1 MKFDPWRILVAIVVA
16 PAILVKVAAV
26 DDSSDSAEML
36 FRRVFATYRR
46 KENTD
51 PSRWGPWDEIST
63 MLLLQVDK
71 PLKIIGAFEES
82 ILVIEKATVAAG
94 AGEDPERD
102 AALSKLYYGYAK
114 MLASL
119 DADMCTTLAL
129 SPYNLMIGAETAD
142 ADSPSTKLCIE
153 NAENSLRNA
162 ASLDATNKEVEKL
175 LREIL
180 GGASGGI
187 HERKPKEFVAELFD
201 SFAETFDDKLGSLG
215 YKVPGLVGAAA
226 KALRDGE
233 EDMFGSALDAGCG
246 TGLAGRYMRPLVS
259 GALVG
264 VDASQKMLDIASKC
278 TTVSG
283 CGQPKSDSKSDNGQV
298 VSLYDGLVALDLEE
312 MTLHNTLNAVTTSSE
327 RQIESKKFDLIVA
340 ADVLVYFGQLDSLID
355 TFAHISANTAGLIF
369 SCERASEEEAP
380 LGWRLMPSGRFA
392 HTKRHAVAAAEN
404 AGYEL
409 VTYEEI
415 IPRMERGEEV
425 RGHLFSFV
433 LAGSVKGQE
442 MSNGEL

>member
-1 MKFDPWRILVAIVVA
+1 MLYPWQMMHIAIVATAIMVA
-16 PAILVKVAAV
+16 VEAV

-36 FRRVFATYRR
+36 FRRAFATYRR
-46 KENTD
+46 KVKTD
-51 PSRWGPWDEIST
+51 PSRWDPWNEISA

-71 PLKIIGAFEES
+71 PLEIIGAFEES

-102 AALSKLYYGYAK
+102 AALSKLYFGYAK

-119 DADMCTTLAL
+119 DADLCTSVAL
-129 SPYNLMIGAETAD
+129 SPHNLLIGAETAD

-162 ASLDATNKEVEKL
+162 ASLDATNKVADEL

-180 GGASGGI
+180 GGAAGGI
-187 HERKPKEFVAELFD
+187 HERKPIEFVAELFD
-201 SFAETFDDKLGSLG
+201 SFAETFDEKLGSLG

-233 EDMFGSALDAGCG
+233 VAVFGSALDAGCG
-246 TGLAGRYMRPLVS
+246 TGLAGRYLRPLVN

-283 CGQPKSDSKSDNGQV
+283 CGQPKSDSSDDGQAL
-298 VSLYDGLVALDLEE
+298 SLYDGLFALDLEE
-312 MTLHNTLNAVTTSSE
+312 MTLDNTLNAVTSSE
-327 RQIESKKFDLIVA
+327 RQNESKKFDLIVA
-340 ADVLVYFGQLDSLID
+340 ADVLVYFGQLDSLFD
-355 TFAHISANTAGLIF
+355 TFADISAKTAGLIF

-392 HTKRHAVAAAEN
+392 HTKKHAVEAAEN

-409 VTYEEI
+409 VAYEEI
-415 IPRMERGEEV
+415 VPRMERGEEV

-433 LAGSVKGQE
+433 HTGSVKGQE
-442 MSNGEL
+442 MPNGEL